1 MVDLYP
7 LLDSLNLK
15 EQQIKGPSLE
25 EFGRD
30 QSLVDIDDF
39 ITVVEDNIQEIKYFD
54 DLLPMDIVLFL
65 DIRPQY
71 LFEDTIY

>member
-7 LLDSLNLK
+7 LLDSLYLK

-25 EFGRD
+25 KFGRD
-30 QSLVDIDDF
+30 QSLIDIDDF
-39 ITVVEDNIQEIKYFD
+39 ITVVEDNIQKIKYFD

-71 LFEDTIY
+71 FFEDTID